1 MARLLI
7 FVAMIC
13 VSAAATTLQAQTKD
27 LLDSV
32 QLTALLSGNT
42 THSEHLG
49 TGKKYLAFHD
59 SNGKWVL
66 KREDG
71 AVFFGTWT
79 VNPDGSYC
87 AIIQNVAGKC
97 ARIRKNPD
105 GTYTRIVD
113 GAPMFKWTKVTAGKG
128 F

>member
-1 MARLLI
+1 MARLLVVVGLI
-7 FVAMIC
+7 SLSAVAM
-13 VSAAATTLQAQTKD
+13 TLQAQTEG
-27 LLDSV
+27 LLDSA
-32 QLTALLSGNT
+32 QLSALISGNT
-42 THSEHLG
+42 THSEDLG
-49 TGKKYLAFHD
+49 TGKKYMAFHD
-59 SNGKWVL
+59 ANGSWVL

-79 VNPDGSYC
+79 LERDGSYC
-87 AIIQNVAGKC
+87 AIIQNIAGKC

-113 GAPMFKWTKVTAGKG
+113 GVPRFKWTKVTAGRG